1 MQRSEIQDS
10 GAVAASGPALRSA
23 VSRFHLRFNR
33 KWWGLIFVLPVVAF
47 FAVFNVFPVLF
58 GFYLSLTE
66 YDLLNP
72 PEWVGLDNFSNLF
85 GDKLFLTALK
95 NTLI

>member
-1 MQRSEIQDS
+1 MQRSVVQGS
-10 GAVAASGPALRSA
+10 AATAPGFRSTASRLR
-23 VSRFHLRFNR
+23 LNR
-33 KWWGLIFVLPVVAF
+33 KWWGLIFVLPVVGF

-72 PEWVGLDNFSNLF
+72 PEWAGLDNFSNLF
-85 GDKLFLTALK
+85 GDKLFRSRSRTR
-95 NTLI
+95 